1 MGYEEFDCTRKEVRH
16 PQIVPKRYVHIRA
29 KEVKKSSMD
38 AGMQQLYGWMSVIRD
53 EGDAT
58 NK

>member
-1 MGYEEFDCTRKEVRH
+1 MYILEQK
-16 PQIVPKRYVHIRA
+16 KL
-29 KEVKKSSMD
+29 KKSSMD